1 MTELPGEILEFWFG
15 GEPVDQPASSE
26 RLRFWFSGGERVDRM
41 IRERFARAVEA
52 AAAGD
57 YAEWSHSPRGT
68 LALLLLL
75 DQFPRNMF
83 RHSPRAYA
91 SDARARQVTLT
102 GLAAG
107 QDQGLAIVER
117 AFFYLPLEHA
127 EDLALQDRSVA
138 LFGALQ
144 AAAPASLRPMCD
156 GFLDYALRHR
166 EIIARFDRFPHRN
179 AVLERPSSE
188 EEKAFLRQPGS
199 SF

>member
-1 MTELPGEILEFWFG
+1 MNDLPGEVLEFWFG
-15 GEPVDQPASSE
+15 GESVDQPASSE

-41 IRERFARAVEA
+41 IRERFALAVED
-52 AAAGD
+52 AAAGG
-57 YAEWSHSPRGT
+57 YAEWSHSPRGS

-75 DQFPRNMF
+75 DQFPRNIF
-83 RHSPRAYA
+83 RDSPRAYA
-91 SDARARQVTLT
+91 SDARARQVTLA

-138 LFGALQ
+138 LFSLLQ
-144 AAAPASLRPMCD
+144 AAAPAGLRPMCD

-166 EIIARFDRFPHRN
+166 AIIARFGRFPHRN
-179 AVLERPSSE
+179 GALGRPSSDAE
-188 EEKAFLRQPGS
+188 EAFLCEPGS